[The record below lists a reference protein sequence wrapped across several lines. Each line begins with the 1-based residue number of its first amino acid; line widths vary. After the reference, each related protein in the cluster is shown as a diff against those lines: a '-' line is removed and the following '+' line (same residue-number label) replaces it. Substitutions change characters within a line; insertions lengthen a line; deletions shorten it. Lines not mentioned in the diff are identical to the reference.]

1 MSYYERTLDHLKYLG
16 ETVITE
22 QKRCKQLF
30 QCIEPEIVPN
40 DNISKFILMNVAIF
54 VDIPADEA
62 VDFKLPL
69 EEWEIEFR
77 SYCLEILLSVIQI
90 SHALITSIISRD
102 GQTILLLGQQ
112 MKYSAS
118 NIETLLEHSKDKP
131 REEVKQFWSECKDAW
146 YVDGLI
152 D

>member
-1 MSYYERTLDHLKYLG
+1 MSYYERTLDHLKVLG

-40 DNISKFILMNVAIF
+40 DSISKFILMNVAIF
-54 VDIPADEA
+54 VDIPTDGA
-62 VDFKLPL
+62 VNFNLPL
-69 EEWEIEFR
+69 EEWEIEFS
-77 SYCLEILLSVIQI
+77 SYCLETLLSVMQI
-90 SHALITSIISRD
+90 AHALITSIVARD
-102 GQTILLLGQQ
+102 GQTVLSLGQQ

-118 NIETLLEHSKDKP
+118 IIETLLEHCKNKP
-131 REEVKQFWSECKDAW
+131 REEVKQFWCECKDAW
-146 YVDGLI
+146 HVDGLI

>member
-1 MSYYERTLDHLKYLG
+1 MLCYERTLDHLKVLG

-40 DNISKFILMNVAIF
+40 DKISKFILMNVAFF
-54 VDIPADEA
+54 VDIPTDEA
-62 VDFKLPL
+62 VDFNLPL
-69 EEWEIEFR
+69 EEWEIEFG
-77 SYCLEILLSVIQI
+77 SYCLETLLSVMQI
-90 SHALITSIISRD
+90 AHALITSIISRD
-102 GQTILLLGQQ
+102 GQTLLALGQQ

-118 NIETLLEHSKDKP
+118 IIETLLEHSKNKP
-131 REEVKQFWSECKDAW
+131 REEVKQFWCDCKDAW